1 MSSARPLP
9 QPEDQPPALHA
20 RAMDNLAFI
29 RETMERAGT
38 FTAVSGWGMVAVGAL
53 AAVSSIALPWR
64 PLTMSWTLGWIVTA
78 ALAVLISVAA
88 TMHKARRAGIP
99 VLSGPGRKLLL
110 AFAPAM
116 AVGALL
122 TVVLYRAN
130 VPALLPGVWLLLY
143 GAAVIGGGV
152 FSVRIVP
159 VMGVCFMALGAAA
172 LFLPSDVAVRV
183 MQGAFVVL
191 HLAFGGV
198 IVRGH
203 GG

>member
-1 MSSARPLP
+1 MSSARPLR
-9 QPEDQPPALHA
+9 QSADQPPALHA

-53 AAVSSIALPWR
+53 AAVSSVALPWR
-64 PLTMSWTLGWIVTA
+64 PLSTAWTLGWVVTA
-78 ALAVLISVAA
+78 ALAVLVSVAA
-88 TMHKARRAGIP
+88 TVHKARRAAIP

-110 AFAPAM
+110 AFAPALV
-116 AVGALL
+116 VGALL
-122 TVVLYRAN
+122 TLVLYRAG
-130 VPALLPGVWLLLY
+130 VSALLPGMWLLLY
-143 GAAVIGGGV
+143 GAAVVGGGV

-159 VMGVCFMALGAAA
+159 VMGVCFMAAGAAA
-172 LFLPSDVAVRV
+172 LFLPPDAAVRL
-183 MQGAFVVL
+183 MQAVFVVL
-191 HLAFGGV
+191 HLGFGGA